1 MFRNKSFDNKT
12 PLLYLVATP
21 IGNLQEMSNRAL
33 NVLKEMDV
41 IAAEDTRN
49 TFMLLS
55 QYGIKKELFSLRE
68 HNELEASK
76 HVIELLKS
84 GKKVAYVSD
93 AGYPGISDPG
103 YLLVKTAIES
113 GISVSTIS
121 GSSAFIN
128 ALVASGLPTDHFY
141 FYGFLS
147 KKGNDAKKALEDML
161 EREETLIFYES
172 PHHIEETIKLLH
184 SVFGD
189 RRCVIA
195 RELTKL
201 NEEYIR
207 GNLLELTELDL
218 SGYNFNV
225 LSTLNNSLFLSENNI
240 TSLTLSDN
248 KFVDE
253 DFQLI
258 TDILTKNPKIKK
270 LNISKNTLTQ
280 KSCNILGVF
289 LNKSTTIEDLN
300 ISSCGLTGEN
310 IALLVN
316 SKGCLIFKN
325 LILDNN
331 NIGDIGLVSIGAFI
345 KNSKQLEIFELKKID
360 IGYFL

>member
-1 MFRNKSFDNKT
+1 
-12 PLLYLVATP
+12 
-21 IGNLQEMSNRAL
+21 MSNRAL

-103 YLLVKTAIES
+103 YLLVKTAIEN
-113 GISVSTIS
+113 GINVSTIS

-189 RRCVIA
+189 RRCVVA

-207 GNLLELTELDL
+207 GSLLELTELD
-218 SGYNFNV
+218 F
-225 LSTLNNSLFLSENNI
+225 STLKGEM
-240 TSLTLSDN
+240 
-248 KFVDE
+248 V
-253 DFQLI
+253 
-258 TDILTKNPKIKK
+258 ILVEG
-270 LNISKNTLTQ
+270 
-280 KSCNILGVF
+280 KSQ
-289 LNKSTTIEDLN
+289 
-300 ISSCGLTGEN
+300 
-310 IALLVN
+310 
-316 SKGCLIFKN
+316 
-325 LILDNN
+325 LDNEIN
-331 NIGDIGLVSIGAFI
+331 DSLIQKRLEFIINKGVSKKAAI
-345 KNSKQLEIFELKKID
+345 EIVSDELKVGKNRVYKIAQD
-360 IGYFL
+360 M

>member
-103 YLLVKTAIES
+103 YLLVKTAIEN

-201 NEEYIR
+201 NEEFIR
-207 GNLLELTELDL
+207 GSLLELIELD
-218 SGYNFNV
+218 F
-225 LSTLNNSLFLSENNI
+225 STLKGEMVILVEGKSQSDSEINDSLIQKRLEFIINKGVSKKAAIEI
-240 TSLTLSDN
+240 VSD
-248 KFVDE
+248 
-253 DFQLI
+253 
-258 TDILTKNPKIKK
+258 
-270 LNISKNTLTQ
+270 
-280 KSCNILGVF
+280 
-289 LNKSTTIEDLN
+289 
-300 ISSCGLTGEN
+300 
-310 IALLVN
+310 
-316 SKGCLIFKN
+316 
-325 LILDNN
+325 
-331 NIGDIGLVSIGAFI
+331 
-345 KNSKQLEIFELKKID
+345 ELKVGKNRVYKIAQD
-360 IGYFL
+360 M

>member
-33 NVLKEMDV
+33 NVLKEMDI

-103 YLLVKTAIES
+103 YLLVKTAIEN

-207 GNLLELTELDL
+207 GSLQELTELD
-218 SGYNFNV
+218 F
-225 LSTLNNSLFLSENNI
+225 STLKGEMVILVEGKSQSDSEINDSLIQKRLEFIINKGVSKKAAIEI
-240 TSLTLSDN
+240 VSD
-248 KFVDE
+248 
-253 DFQLI
+253 
-258 TDILTKNPKIKK
+258 
-270 LNISKNTLTQ
+270 
-280 KSCNILGVF
+280 
-289 LNKSTTIEDLN
+289 
-300 ISSCGLTGEN
+300 
-310 IALLVN
+310 
-316 SKGCLIFKN
+316 
-325 LILDNN
+325 
-331 NIGDIGLVSIGAFI
+331 
-345 KNSKQLEIFELKKID
+345 ELKVGKNRVYKIAQD
-360 IGYFL
+360 M